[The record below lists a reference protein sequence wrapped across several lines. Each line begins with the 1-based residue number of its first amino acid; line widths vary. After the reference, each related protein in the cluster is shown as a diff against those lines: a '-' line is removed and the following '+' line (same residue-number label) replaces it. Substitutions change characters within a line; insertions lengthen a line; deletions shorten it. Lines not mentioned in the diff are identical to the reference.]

1 METFNGY
8 VMNLANSIIGASVL
22 AMPYCFKQC
31 GIILSIVLL
40 LLSSVAS
47 RLTCHFLLKSAI
59 ISRRK
64 TFELL
69 AFHLFGGPGKLIVE
83 IGMIGF
89 LLGTC
94 ITYFVV
100 MGDLCPVI
108 LTEITKTRITGTMH
122 TTILMSLALLI
133 ILPLGLLRNV
143 RSLTGV
149 SKATMVFYCFLI
161 LKVIVEALPR
171 LFEDD
176 WYKQVN
182 LWRPQGILQCIPIF
196 SMALFCQTQLFEIY
210 EVVPNPTLDKMN
222 GVIKS
227 AVNVCTGVYICVGAF
242 GYIAFSNKPFTG
254 NVLLSFEP
262 SLMTHVL
269 KVGFVFSVAFSF
281 PLVIFPCRASLYS
294 LLFKEGYTIHE
305 GNTNYIPEGKFKAL
319 TLLIVSVSLVI
330 AILIPNIELVLG
342 LVGSTIGII
351 ICVLF
356 PVTSFICISQKNTN
370 ERIVAQILLAIGVFV
385 MVVGTY
391 KNIQKVDNIEIKH
404 LPEKFEVKS
413 FPKVAPT
420 AINQA
425 IPVPLQPVK
434 NENNHPPVEEKPIEE
449 IRVKDVRH
457 EPPQPVE
464 PVEELKP
471 PPIKNKIDRNQIND
485 TVDIEAIKKED
496 KEEQL
501 ERKEDKE
508 EQLAI
513 KEPVK
518 KEKPEKPPET
528 RESPKEDLD
537 KDHKQLIDT
546 IQKQN
551 EVQKEIVE
559 QQKQL
564 LEVFKQQQQKKEAD
578 KKIDEVKKEKMK
590 AVKEIESIALKA
602 IEKISEG
609 EDSKKVV
616 DDLKKGIEHKE
627 SKLAAKNNSKEFE
640 KSAVNLQTEI
650 QQLSSRLDRAGLEIK
665 SKESNNKID
674 SIKSKNDSVLPP
686 LPVILAKKVEPKEN
700 LTKSSKPEENENVAM
715 KRDILSLVQ

>member
-1 METFNGY
+1 METLNES

-31 GIILSIVLL
+31 GIILSVILL
-40 LLSSVAS
+40 LLSSIVS

-59 ISRRK
+59 LSRRK

-69 AFHLFGGPGKLIVE
+69 AFHLFGGLGKLVVE

-100 MGDLCPVI
+100 MGDLGPVI
-108 LTEITKTRITGTMH
+108 IAEITKAHITSTMH
-122 TTILMSLALLI
+122 TSILISLALFI

-143 RSLTGV
+143 HSLTGV
-149 SKATMVFYCFLI
+149 SKATMIFYCCLI
-161 LKVIVEALPR
+161 LKVIIEAVPH
-171 LFEDD
+171 LFEEN
-176 WYKQVN
+176 WYNKVN
-182 LWRPQGILQCIPIF
+182 LWRPEGLLQCIPIF

-222 GVIKS
+222 SVIKA
-227 AVNVCTGVYICVGAF
+227 AVNFCTTVYICVGIF
-242 GYIAFSNKPFTG
+242 GYVAFANKNFTG

-262 SLMTHVL
+262 SFVSHIL
-269 KVGFVFSVAFSF
+269 KVGFIFSVAFSF

-294 LLFKEGYTIHE
+294 LLYREGYTIHE
-305 GNTNYIPEGKFKAL
+305 GNLKYIPEGKFKAL
-319 TLLIVSVSLVI
+319 TFIIVFVSLVI

-342 LVGSTIGII
+342 LVGSTIGIM

-356 PVTSFICISQKNTN
+356 PVTCFICISHKNTN
-370 ERIVAQILLAIGVFV
+370 ERIVAQIMLALGIFV

-391 KNIQKVDNIEIKH
+391 KNIQKVDNVEASVVTARTLNNAEQNQDKFDTLMNK
-404 LPEKFEVKS
+404 LPLTEK
-413 FPKVAPT
+413 
-420 AINQA
+420 
-425 IPVPLQPVK
+425 L
-434 NENNHPPVEEKPIEE
+434 E
-449 IRVKDVRH
+449 IRTELPIIVLTETNNLKEIRH

-464 PVEELKP
+464 PIEETKKVDE
-471 PPIKNKIDRNQIND
+471 PIIMKKVKTKETLQKVDEIDILQKVDKVDTLQKVDKIDTVQKVVVQKENMIND

-501 ERKEDKE
+501 ERKEIAKE
-508 EQLAI
+508 EQSD
-513 KEPVK
+513 E
-518 KEKPEKPPET
+518 
-528 RESPKEDLD
+528 
-537 KDHKQLIDT
+537 HKQLIDT

-564 LEVFKQQQQKKEAD
+564 LEVIKQQQQKKEED
-578 KKIDEVKKEKMK
+578 QKIDEVKKEKMK

-616 DDLKKGIEHKE
+616 DDLKKGI
-627 SKLAAKNNSKEFE
+627 
-640 KSAVNLQTEI
+640 
-650 QQLSSRLDRAGLEIK
+650 
-665 SKESNNKID
+665 
-674 SIKSKNDSVLPP
+674 
-686 LPVILAKKVEPKEN
+686 
-700 LTKSSKPEENENVAM
+700 
-715 KRDILSLVQ
+715 